1 MRIPPS
7 ASLLGLVALAVLLP
21 PHVGAQTE
29 APAHVLRLATLMPR
43 TGQATRGLALWNQQL
58 DERTHGRVQVRMYWG
73 GAMGDERTMVRRMR
87 IGQLDGAS
95 MTSTGLAIIYR
106 PVLVM
111 QVPGVFTTYDQVD
124 RVRREIG
131 PELARGLE
139 AQGFG
144 LLGWGDAG
152 RIRLFSQEPIRR
164 PSDLRRMRPWVPR
177 GDAIFREVL
186 SVVGA
191 TGVPLSV
198 GEVFGGL
205 RTRMIDAAPGTAM
218 AVAGLQ
224 WFTSLRYVTAQS
236 DGFLVGGMVVRS
248 DALDAL
254 DPVDRAALFELAAEN
269 HERLLQRLRRGDEQ
283 AFAALTRHGI
293 QPVDVD
299 AHRAEWIRVGTEA
312 RHRLAGRVFP
322 AALLARVEQIAAA
335 AP

>member
-1 MRIPPS
+1 
-7 ASLLGLVALAVLLP
+7 VALAVLLP

-29 APAHVLRLATLMPR
+29 APAHILRLATLMPR
-43 TGQATRGLALWNQQL
+43 TPLATRGLALWNRAL
-58 DERTHGRVQVRMYWG
+58 EERTDGRVQVRMYWG

-111 QVPGVFTTYDQVD
+111 QVPGVFTTYAQVD
-124 RVRREIG
+124 RVRHEIG

-152 RIRLFSQEPIRR
+152 RVRLFSQEPIRR
-164 PSDLRRMRPWVPR
+164 PSDLRHMRPWVPR
-177 GDAIFREVL
+177 DDAIFREVL

-205 RTRMIDAAPGTAM
+205 RTRMVDAVPGTAM
-218 AVAGLQ
+218 AAAGLQ

-236 DGFLVGGMVVRS
+236 DGFLIGGMVVRRES
-248 DALDAL
+248 LDSL
-254 DPVDRAALFELAAEN
+254 DPADRTALFDLAVEN
-269 HERLLQRLRRGDEQ
+269 HERLLQRLRRGDER
-283 AFAALTRHGI
+283 AFEVLTRHGI
-293 QPVDVD
+293 RPVDVD
-299 AHRAEWIRVGTEA
+299 EHRAEWARVGAEA

-322 AALLARVEQIAAA
+322 AALLTRVEQLAAGAA
-335 AP
+335 APN